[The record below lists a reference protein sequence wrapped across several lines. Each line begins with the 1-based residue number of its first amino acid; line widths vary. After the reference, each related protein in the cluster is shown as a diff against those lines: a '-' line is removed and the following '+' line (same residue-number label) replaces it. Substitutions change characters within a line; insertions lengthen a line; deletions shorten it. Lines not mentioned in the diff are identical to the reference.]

1 MYEAYYG
8 LEEKPF
14 TILPDPDF
22 MYWGRTHKLAY
33 TMLEY
38 GLFNLAGITVITGEI
53 GCGKTTL
60 LRHLLNEHEEDVTI
74 GLLTNTHEAS
84 TDLLGWVLLSFGQ
97 DYSGDSKVEKFERLQ
112 AFFIDEYAAGR
123 RVVLIIDE
131 AQNLS
136 VSVLEELRMLSNINS
151 GKDVVLQ
158 LILVGQPQLKTLLQR
173 PELVQFAQRVASDF
187 HIKPLALNDVAGY
200 IKARL
205 NAAGRTR
212 MLFAA
217 DAIELIANYSRGI
230 PRLINVLCD
239 TCLVYGMAD
248 GSKRI
253 SRTIVENVLRDKA
266 DFGVFDVQARKT
278 AYEEEPTA

>member
-60 LRHLLNEHEEDVTI
+60 LRHLLNEHEEDVSI

-84 TDLLGWVLLSFGQ
+84 NDLLGWVLLSFGQ

-112 AFFIDEYAAGR
+112 AFFISEYAAGR

-136 VSVLEELRMLSNINS
+136 ISVLEELRMLSNINS
-151 GKDVVLQ
+151 GKDLVLQ

-187 HIKPLALNDVAGY
+187 HIKPLAQVDVAGY
-200 IKARL
+200 IKSRL
-205 NAAGRTR
+205 KAAGRTR
-212 MLFAA
+212 MLFVPEAV
-217 DAIELIANYSRGI
+217 EMIASYSRGI

-253 SRTIVENVLRDKA
+253 SKTIVENVLRDKA
-266 DFGVFDVQARKT
+266 DFGVFDVHARKT